1 MHKLSRVILAVGI
14 LAAIGV
20 GIATLSAAEPTACP
34 LPDPVKVEKCPQF
47 VLQPWRCGT
56 CLYLNKCFASAAGWN
71 VNRNCQSNIGS
82 TPPDPTRP

>member
-1 MHKLSRVILAVGI
+1 MRRLSQVIVVVGI
-14 LAAIGV
+14 LAALGI
-20 GIATLSAAEPTACP
+20 GIAAMADAEPTACP
-34 LPDPVKVEKCPQF
+34 LPDPEKVEKCPQF

-82 TPPDPTRP
+82 TPPTPSQP